1 MRFVIFIS
9 ILSICSVS
17 AWSQQNPYF
26 KNEVSTITKKY
37 ETLWNS
43 DRDAIVFTGSSSIKM
58 WNNIHE
64 LFPEK
69 QIINTGFGGSQAID
83 LLGYTDELIL
93 NYQPKKVFIY
103 EGDNDISAKKK
114 PKEIIKTLEQIITK
128 IKNKNN
134 ATTIIIISAKPSIAR
149 YHLKNKYIRL
159 NKKMNRLCKKD
170 PVLEFANVWD
180 IMFEKR
186 KLKAEL
192 FLTDGLHMNANGY
205 ELWHSVLK
213 NHIN

>member
-1 MRFVIFIS
+1 MRFLTL
-9 ILSICSVS
+9 ILSICSLSV
-17 AWSQQNPYF
+17 WSQKNPYF
-26 KNEVSTITKKY
+26 KNEVSSITKKY
-37 ETLWNS
+37 ETVWNA

-58 WNNIHE
+58 WNNIPE
-64 LFPEK
+64 LFPDK

-114 PKEIIKTLEQIITK
+114 LKEIIKTLEQIIAK
-128 IKNKNN
+128 IKDQNK
-134 ATTIIIISAKPSIAR
+134 ATSIIIISAKPSISR

-159 NKKMNRLCKKD
+159 NRKMNRLCKKD

-186 KLKAEL
+186 KLKAGL
-192 FLTDGLHMNANGY
+192 FLSDGLHMNANGY
-205 ELWHSVLK
+205 QLWHSVLK

>member
-1 MRFVIFIS
+1 MKFLVY
-9 ILSICSVS
+9 ILSICSLSV
-17 AWSQQNPYF
+17 WSQQNLSF

-37 ETLWNS
+37 ETLWNA

-58 WNNIHE
+58 WNNIPE
-64 LFPEK
+64 LFPDK

-114 PKEIIKTLEQIITK
+114 PKEIIKTLEQIIAK
-128 IKNKNN
+128 IKNQNN
-134 ATTIIIISAKPSIAR
+134 TTSIIIISAKPSIAR
-149 YHLKNKYIRL
+149 YHLKNKYVRL
-159 NKKMNRLCKKD
+159 NRKMNRLCKKD

-205 ELWHSVLK
+205 ELWHSVIK